1 MLRPN
6 LIGVSG
12 FARSGKDTACK
23 IFQTKLKE
31 RLGIDLDIV
40 SFAKQIKQD
49 CDQLLTTNLS
59 ISAFTEVPSEKE
71 LIRPLLVEYAELMK
85 QKFGDTVW
93 LDKAFQN
100 GSRGIIPD
108 VRFPIEAD
116 TIKKLGGI
124 VVYIDKVGVLP
135 ANKLEEKNDKAMRD
149 RADHIIRWPHY
160 GDLSMCEKDV
170 DECLDNIC
178 VYDFPMAK

>member
-124 VVYIDKVGVLP
+124 VVYIDKGGVSP

-178 VYDFPMAK
+178 LYDFPMAR

>member
-1 MLRPN
+1 MLRPS

-23 IFQTKLKE
+23 IFQTKLRE
-31 RLGIDLDIV
+31 RWGIDLDIV

-49 CDQLLTTNLS
+49 CDQLLTTNLG

-85 QKFGDTVW
+85 QKFGDTV
-93 LDKAFQN
+93 
-100 GSRGIIPD
+100 
-108 VRFPIEAD
+108 
-116 TIKKLGGI
+116 KLGGV

-160 GDLSMCEKDV
+160 GDLTMCEEDV
-170 DECLDNIC
+170 DECLDDIC
-178 VYDFPMAK
+178 IYDFPMSK